1 MPEGVSEP
9 MLGADASRPNNVR
22 ALGTAL
28 GISALWTAAQLTG
41 ALLANSSSLLSDGLA
56 MCVDVCAYG
65 LNLASEVRSAGRACK
80 LVAPFVSAVALLLV
94 TAYSVADALGDL
106 REGGA
111 KKQVDGRLVL
121 GFGLAMLFADLA
133 MLGAIFFRG
142 SAARLQGSPF
152 GAVCS
157 VSRKSELNLFSGLA
171 HVLADTLRSL
181 TQVAVGVVILAGGPS
196 NIVDGCGTL
205 AISSTIL
212 LGALFLL
219 YEVGVQ
225 WRHAMECAR
234 CNGGDASYTQ
244 WL

>member
-1 MPEGVSEP
+1 M
-9 MLGADASRPNNVR
+9 R

-106 REGGA
+106 REGE

-171 HVLADTLRSL
+171 HVLADTLRSPRWR
-181 TQVAVGVVILAGGPS
+181 LA
-196 NIVDGCGTL
+196 
-205 AISSTIL
+205 
-212 LGALFLL
+212 
-219 YEVGVQ
+219 
-225 WRHAMECAR
+225 W
-234 CNGGDASYTQ
+234 
-244 WL
+244 

>member
-1 MPEGVSEP
+1 MGNVSS
-9 MLGADASRPNNVR
+9 SRKCYH
-22 ALGTAL
+22 
-28 GISALWTAAQLTG
+28 
-41 ALLANSSSLLSDGLA
+41 ALLEQQASS
-56 MCVDVCAYG
+56 VCG
-65 LNLASEVRSAGRACK
+65 TSS
-80 LVAPFVSAVALLLV
+80 
-94 TAYSVADALGDL
+94 
-106 REGGA
+106 
-111 KKQVDGRLVL
+111 
-121 GFGLAMLFADLA
+121 
-133 MLGAIFFRG
+133 
-142 SAARLQGSPF
+142 
-152 GAVCS
+152 VCS